1 MEMKNINLPLIA
13 LRGMTVLP
21 DMVIHFDISR
31 KKSIHAVEKAM
42 EKDQKIFLATQV
54 DPEVS
59 DPEYEDLYHVGTLVK
74 IKQLIKLPNSVVR
87 VLVEGVKKGT
97 LEGVTQADGMLVAE
111 VAVNEQPPQELDPT
125 LNKAMLTGLRELIR
139 QYALANPR
147 MSRDILKQWLGMNSA
162 RKLLERFTIDYPME
176 YRERQHML
184 ELDSLE
190 EMYEYAGKLFF
201 KSIDLSDSESIRKSV
216 FKEFVGNKVVLD
228 VYVNNAAM
236 AYDDIVTNL
245 NLDRLKAM
253 YAVNVFTPMMMT
265 KYAIRNMLLHHTRGS
280 IVHISSISAHTG
292 YKGLAMYASS
302 KGALEAFSK
311 DTAREW
317 GGLGIRSNV
326 RSVAETVSFLVS
338 EKACS
343 ITGQNIHVDNGTI

>member
-1 MEMKNINLPLIA
+1 MNVLVTGCS
-13 LRGMTVLP
+13 RG
-21 DMVIHFDISR
+21 
-31 KKSIHAVEKAM
+31 
-42 EKDQKIFLATQV
+42 
-54 DPEVS
+54 
-59 DPEYEDLYHVGTLVK
+59 VGLE
-74 IKQLIKLPNSVVR
+74 ICR
-87 VLVEGVKKGT
+87 VLLEQGNTVYGVARSYTDEFKA
-97 LEGVTQADGMLVAE
+97 LEA
-111 VAVNEQPPQELDPT
+111 
-125 LNKAMLTGLRELIR
+125 
-139 QYALANPR
+139 
-147 MSRDILKQWLGMNSA
+147 
-162 RKLLERFTIDYPME
+162 
-176 YRERQHML
+176 
-184 ELDSLE
+184 
-190 EMYEYAGKLFF
+190 EYAGKLFF

-311 DTAREW
+311 DTAQKDR
-317 GGLGIRSNV
+317 IYKRTSMKAATSV